1 MHYVHLCS
9 FQGQKSN
16 SKSTRN
22 VIQKHSSF
30 RHLYKSSKPLE
41 KNIII
46 FFTLNFNE
54 IGNSY
59 DILWPPFTSQQ
70 NLYGRTK
77 NTTIRKFQRAFG
89 TFLQV
94 VYFCLNLCRLE
105 YFCDAHLTCKLGR
118 RQKSLVSSVK
128 KRSKEGNV
136 INVKMVHY
144 QIIIWNSKK
153 EREFQNKI
161 CCFLTFFY
169 A

>member
-1 MHYVHLCS
+1 MCHKCIYLHYIHLCS

-22 VIQKHSSF
+22 LIQKHSLF

-41 KNIII
+41 KNII

-105 YFCDAHLTCKLGR
+105 YFCDAHLTCKLEGKSR
-118 RQKSLVSSVK
+118 WFLLWKNGQKRV
-128 KRSKEGNV
+128 
-136 INVKMVHY
+136 M
-144 QIIIWNSKK
+144 
-153 EREFQNKI
+153 
-161 CCFLTFFY
+161 
-169 A
+169 